1 MRLQEGSSWDLLSH
15 AHTLS
20 AAAVP
25 SSPQMMQ
32 TQVKS
37 DHRCTRA
44 TPFTLPNRIEVGQTV
59 SSRLMLAF
67 SLSAWPSRYNT
78 SVPRKSS
85 SSRTYPYT
93 MCFGSSARWASS
105 GMPAVRPSRN
115 PLACCACSVPSTNGQ
130 HKRTHL
136 ETMRTR
142 STERFHPEAVLR
154 VDRYRAHVGFS
165 TVTPCGT
172 AWRQGGLARHGCGPV
187 DSSRVFGAPA
197 REAPRGATGPGSHST
212 GRQAMQEA

>member
-1 MRLQEGSSWDLLSH
+1 MPSPLCGLVSSLAWRPPALCTVLGRRRTGRGDEPRVRLQEGSSWDLLSH

-67 SLSAWPSRYNT
+67 SL
-78 SVPRKSS
+78 
-85 SSRTYPYT
+85 
-93 MCFGSSARWASS
+93 
-105 GMPAVRPSRN
+105 
-115 PLACCACSVPSTNGQ
+115 
-130 HKRTHL
+130 
-136 ETMRTR
+136 
-142 STERFHPEAVLR
+142 
-154 VDRYRAHVGFS
+154 
-165 TVTPCGT
+165 
-172 AWRQGGLARHGCGPV
+172 
-187 DSSRVFGAPA
+187 
-197 REAPRGATGPGSHST
+197 
-212 GRQAMQEA
+212 